1 MKKLPLLHSE
11 RSIKKDDN
19 LKIKDDNSENIMIT
33 VKKEAPYKHREY
45 AGNKG
50 LFLCE
55 KTGR

>member
-45 AGNKG
+45 AGYAG

>member
-11 RSIKKDDN
+11 RSIK
-19 LKIKDDNSENIMIT
+19 KDDNSENIMIT

-45 AGNKG
+45 AGYKG